1 MTCFIFLAFIGSKG
15 TVTISSPYSED
26 VLTLKFSLEDVL
38 KFVTGAPS
46 TPPMGFEP
54 SPSIQFHSDSDLPI
68 ANTCSNTLFL
78 PRDSLS
84 DEDFNYNVIS
94 GIVNSAGFGRI

>member
-1 MTCFIFLAFIGSKG
+1 MTCFIFLAFIGFKG

-54 SPSIQFHSDSDLPI
+54 SLSIQFHSDSDLPI
-68 ANTCSNTLFL
+68 ASNTLFL